1 MRSRTFR
8 LAPAFTT
15 ASIPVIFALATAL
28 AGPAAAGNGRMI
40 DVYVMGEIARP
51 GKIEVTTG
59 TTILQFLAEAGGV
72 TRSAA
77 ASRIELHRTVAKQGD
92 LVYLFSANGRGQGPR
107 ISSHTPLV
115 PGDVVVVP
123 TRALLE

>member
-8 LAPAFTT
+8 RFAALTPAT
-15 ASIPVIFALATAL
+15 IALAAAL
-28 AGPAAAGNGRMI
+28 AGSALAGNGRSI

-51 GKIEVTTG
+51 GKVEVEPG
-59 TTILQFLAEAGGV
+59 TTILQFLAEVGGV

-92 LVYLFSANGRGQGPR
+92 LIYLFSADGRGQGPR
-107 ISSHTPLV
+107 ISSATPLAA
-115 PGDVVVVP
+115 GDVVVVP